1 LISRQRVV
9 KVSQLLS
16 NTIYRGA
23 AQDETW
29 IKEISSI
36 IGCSQIAKKFMVSSI
51 RDAQMAKIGTIGS
64 RSLEKTREFDL
75 SWITLGVDLLKSIS
89 IGGDKFTE
97 QLG

>member
-1 LISRQRVV
+1 MISRQRVV

-16 NTIYRGA
+16 NTTYRGA

-51 RDAQMAKIGTIGS
+51 RDAQMAKIGKK
-64 RSLEKTREFDL
+64 RVFLKEDL
-75 SWITLGVDLLKSIS
+75 IRWIK
-89 IGGDKFTE
+89 E
-97 QLG
+97 H